1 MFPCFVR
8 SVLQSAL
15 MPIENATQ
23 FCFILPYILAF
34 IFFSQIS
41 WLLMLYPILLV
52 HGVYFYS
59 RLTPFSREFLF
70 SASRVWWFSCSNKI
84 LLCSICLDRTVIPGK
99 YIEPL
104 SWCLTFLAQWWTWA
118 LLYLVLFIFR
128 FFSNIL
134 LKLAHLFIVWVN
146 LCYSLFL
153 YFSGNINMW
162 L

>member
-1 MFPCFVR
+1 MFCKICS
-8 SVLQSAL
+8 SVCS
-15 MPIENATQ
+15 NAYWKCYTVL
-23 FCFILPYILAF
+23 FCFAIYTS
-34 IFFSQIS
+34 FFFFQIS

-59 RLTPFSREFLF
+59 GLTPFSREFLF

-99 YIEPL
+99 YMEPL

-146 LCYSLFL
+146 LCYSLFF